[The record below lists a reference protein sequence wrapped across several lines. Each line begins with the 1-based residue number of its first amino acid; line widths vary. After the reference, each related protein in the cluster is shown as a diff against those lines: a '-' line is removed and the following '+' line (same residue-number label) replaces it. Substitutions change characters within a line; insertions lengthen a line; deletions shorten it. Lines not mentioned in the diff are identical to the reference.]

1 MSHVDTFTK
10 NTMCGRRGITTLG
23 PSAQSSTGSKVSNL
37 DYIARWATTL
47 WNLLSELAAFQ
58 HSGQLRDEERPSM
71 PVTNFT
77 SLSHMKLAMLDV
89 LPIRERTSTSSPAF
103 PRAAKKLTLLNVSAR
118 KLLHDN

>member
-23 PSAQSSTGSKVSNL
+23 PSAQSSTESKVFNL

-58 HSGQLRDEERPSM
+58 HSGQLRDERQ
-71 PVTNFT
+71 
-77 SLSHMKLAMLDV
+77 A
-89 LPIRERTSTSSPAF
+89 STSSHQFYIAVTHEAGDARWYLDSRANVNVISSLSSSSRKSHAF
-103 PRAAKKLTLLNVSAR
+103 GRIGSKASP
-118 KLLHDN
+118 

>member
-1 MSHVDTFTK
+1 
-10 NTMCGRRGITTLG
+10 MCGRRGITTLG

-58 HSGQLRDEERPSM
+58 HSGQLRDERQAS
-71 PVTNFT
+71 T
-77 SLSHMKLAMLDV
+77 SSHQFYIAVNMKLAMLDGI
-89 LPIRERTSTSSPAF
+89 LIQERTSTSSPAF
-103 PRAAKKLTLLNVSAR
+103 PRAAENLTLLDVSAR